1 MQPSDARTLRGAA
14 IPSALAGAVA
24 IVAGLLLGGAKGA
37 LGAAIATVVVIAFF
51 SISVVAVSYASKI
64 SPQMMFA
71 AAVFSYIFKI
81 LGMFVLI
88 SVFEDVTAWNNKA
101 FAWAVIALTLVW
113 ISAEIRHT
121 LTTKTLYID
130 EPAAPAAGPKAD
142 ADRSP

>member
-1 MQPSDARTLRGAA
+1 MQPSDARILRGAA

-64 SPQMMFA
+64 SAQMMFA

-130 EPAAPAAGPKAD
+130 EPAEPADGPKAP